1 MANRG
6 TIPQPSPSVRK
17 QNSARGGTV
26 RPVSQEQAAAAEALE
41 SHLHQLADE
50 ILLSAGADG
59 VAIALAEN
67 GELRCRASS
76 GIAPPQ
82 GTQIDSRSGLTGAC
96 LSTGTVL
103 RCDDTEQDLRVD
115 QQVCRAIGIRAIV
128 SVPVSA
134 GQEVVGI
141 FEIFSSRPGAFREI
155 DLDGLRAIA
164 DEIAHCFEAEE
175 ALTRAAVAA
184 AADLGAAGELPPGW
198 IPVSAAI
205 RPRRPMSPITVKKW
219 RAVLGVLVLAVGLF
233 LLLRALRSPRTP
245 LAQAVPTVESVAAD
259 QQPGNSQ
266 LQERRNRPLRRRIT
280 APAHGEA
287 RAVAS
292 DTEPISVAAS
302 APKRADLSLPK
313 PPVLI
318 SAPSASD
325 PMRQLVS
332 SLPAAQPSLPTVLHI
347 SRGIPHPVLVRQV
360 APVYP
365 ALAKQGG
372 IEGTVVL
379 DALVDKNGKVSSL
392 RVVSGN
398 SLLATAAVRAV
409 RQWRYQPSQLNGQT
423 VAVPIKITLNFDL
436 RQ

>member
-1 MANRG
+1 MAIRG
-6 TIPQPSPSVRK
+6 TIPKPLSSVGK
-17 QNSARGGTV
+17 QNSARGGAV

-76 GIAPPQ
+76 GIAPPR

-128 SVPVSA
+128 CVPVSA
-134 GQEVVGI
+134 GYEVVGI

-155 DLDGLRAIA
+155 DMDGLRAIA
-164 DEIAHCFEAEE
+164 DEIAHCFEAED

-198 IPVSAAI
+198 IPVSAAV
-205 RPRRPMSPITVKKW
+205 RPHRSMSPVALKKW
-219 RAVLGVLVLAVGLF
+219 RTVLGVLVLAVGLF
-233 LLLRALRSPRTP
+233 LLLRALRGPRSP
-245 LAQAVPTVESVAAD
+245 LAQSAPTVESVAAD
-259 QQPGNSQ
+259 QQASNNQ
-266 LQERRNRPLRRRIT
+266 LQERGNPPVRRRIT
-280 APAHGEA
+280 APHGEA

-292 DTEPISVAAS
+292 DSEPISVASS
-302 APKRADLSLPK
+302 APKRVDQSLPN

-318 SAPSASD
+318 SAPNASD
-325 PMRQLVS
+325 PLRQLVS
-332 SLPAAQPSLPTVLHI
+332 SLPTAQPSLPADRHL
-347 SRGIPHPVLVRQV
+347 SRGIPQPVLVRQV
-360 APVYP
+360 APIYP
-365 ALAKQGG
+365 ALAKQDG

-379 DALVDKNGKVSSL
+379 DVLVDKDGKVSSL

-398 SLLATAAVRAV
+398 SLLASAAVRAV

>member
-6 TIPQPSPSVRK
+6 PIPQPLPSLRK
-17 QNSARGGTV
+17 QNSARGAV

-59 VAIALAEN
+59 VPIALAEN

-76 GIAPPQ
+76 GIAPPR

-128 SVPVSA
+128 CVPVSA
-134 GQEVVGI
+134 GHEVVGI

-155 DLDGLRAIA
+155 DIDGLRAIA

-184 AADLGAAGELPPGW
+184 VADLGAAGELPPGW
-198 IPVSAAI
+198 IPVSAAV
-205 RPRRPMSPITVKKW
+205 RPRRPMSPVALKKW
-219 RAVLGVLVLAVGLF
+219 RTVLGVLVLAVGLF
-233 LLLRALRSPRTP
+233 LLLRALRSPRAP
-245 LAQAVPTVESVAAD
+245 LAQAAPTVESVAAD
-259 QQPGNSQ
+259 QPADNSQ
-266 LQERRNRPLRRRIT
+266 LEARKNRSLRRRIT
-280 APAHGEA
+280 APHGEA
-287 RAVAS
+287 RAEAS
-292 DTEPISVAAS
+292 DTEPISVVAGA
-302 APKRADLSLPK
+302 APKRADSSLPN
-313 PPVLI
+313 PPVLG
-318 SAPSASD
+318 SAQIASD
-325 PMRQLVS
+325 PLRQLVS
-332 SLPAAQPSLPTVLHI
+332 SLPTAQPSLPANLHV
-347 SRGIPHPVLVRQV
+347 SRGIPQPILVHQV
-360 APVYP
+360 APIYP
-365 ALAKQGG
+365 ALAKQDG

-379 DALVDKNGKVSSL
+379 DVLVEKDGKVASL

-409 RQWRYQPSQLNGQT
+409 RQWRYQPSQLNGQSI
-423 VAVPIKITLNFDL
+423 AVPIKITLNFDL

>member
-6 TIPQPSPSVRK
+6 TIPQPLPSLRK
-17 QNSARGGTV
+17 QNSARGAV

-76 GIAPPQ
+76 GIAPPR

-128 SVPVSA
+128 CVPVSA
-134 GQEVVGI
+134 GHEVVGI

-155 DLDGLRAIA
+155 DIDGLRAIA

-198 IPVSAAI
+198 VPVSAAV
-205 RPRRPMSPITVKKW
+205 RPRRPMSPVALKKW
-219 RAVLGVLVLAVGLF
+219 RTVLGLLVLAVGVF
-233 LLLRALRSPRTP
+233 LLLRALRGPRAP
-245 LAQAVPTVESVAAD
+245 LAQAAPTVGSVPAD
-259 QQPGNSQ
+259 QKASNNQ
-266 LQERRNRPLRRRIT
+266 LQERRNRPARRRVM
-280 APAHGEA
+280 AQSHDKV
-287 RAVAS
+287 RAEAS
-292 DTEPISVAAS
+292 DTEPISVVAGA
-302 APKRADLSLPK
+302 APKRADSSLPN
-313 PPVLI
+313 PPVLG
-318 SAPSASD
+318 SAQIASD
-325 PMRQLVS
+325 PLRQLVS
-332 SLPAAQPSLPTVLHI
+332 SLPTAQPSLPANLHV
-347 SRGIPHPVLVRQV
+347 SRGIPQPVLVHQV
-360 APVYP
+360 APIYP
-365 ALAKQGG
+365 ALAKQDG

-379 DALVDKNGKVSSL
+379 DVLVEKDGKVASL

-409 RQWRYQPSQLNGQT
+409 RQWRYQPSQLNGQSI
-423 VAVPIKITLNFDL
+423 AVPIKITLNFDL